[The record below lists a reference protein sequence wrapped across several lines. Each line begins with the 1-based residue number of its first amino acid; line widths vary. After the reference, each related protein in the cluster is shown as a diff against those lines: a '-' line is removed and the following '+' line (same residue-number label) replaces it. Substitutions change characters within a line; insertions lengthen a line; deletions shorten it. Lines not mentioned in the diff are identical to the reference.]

1 MSYWVLFLIIEI
13 VAIVNCIVAGIIIE
27 NLTNEDG
34 DVVFLPT
41 ISALFIIVPIGVG
54 LQLTNIHTYRADSYD
69 LEAIYAEYESA
80 PNTSVKK
87 DIVEINRYDSSWVDK
102 ISIETL
108 IGGRKKV
115 TYTVYV
121 PSEKALEEKDEW
133 EKIESFRLKEDTE
146 SKPSENAESNQN
158 EERE

>member
-1 MSYWVLFLIIEI
+1 MSYWVLFLLIEI
-13 VAIVNCIVAGIIIE
+13 AVIVSCIVACVNIE
-27 NLTNEDG
+27 NHTGEDAG
-34 DVVFLPT
+34 VVVLPT
-41 ISALFIIVPIGVG
+41 ISSLFIIAIIGAD

-80 PNTSVKK
+80 LNTSVKK

-102 ISIETL
+102 ISIEKL

-133 EKIESFRLKEDTE
+133 EKIESFRLQKDA
-146 SKPSENAESNQN
+146 SKGDE
-158 EERE
+158 